1 MSSQLSDVGPN
12 LPFNPGADRFWG
24 LRAVTMW
31 TLPPVSSNRPAH
43 HQTAQRFHF
52 SPESSNKWKRAIS
65 KPSTCACFLLFC
77 LYICLRPASLLTQLF
92 HKITNDLPKGEFGST
107 FSIFLSVDCK
117 KCWSGW
123 STGVNTGWR
132 MMTWEL
138 NCRANLFEWQI
149 NGVYALFV
157 LFDH

>member
-1 MSSQLSDVGPN
+1 MTFKGVHLGLKVLWTHIQTSSSDLWMGNKWAVSWAVGLN
-12 LPFNPGADRFWG
+12 LPFNPGSDRFWG

-31 TLPPVSSNRPAH
+31 TSNRPAH
-43 HQTAQRFHF
+43 QQTAQRFHF

-107 FSIFLSVDCK
+107 FSIFCLSIVK
-117 KCWSGW
+117 I
-123 STGVNTGWR
+123 V
-132 MMTWEL
+132 EV
-138 NCRANLFEWQI
+138 AE
-149 NGVYALFV
+149 ALV
-157 LFDH
+157 